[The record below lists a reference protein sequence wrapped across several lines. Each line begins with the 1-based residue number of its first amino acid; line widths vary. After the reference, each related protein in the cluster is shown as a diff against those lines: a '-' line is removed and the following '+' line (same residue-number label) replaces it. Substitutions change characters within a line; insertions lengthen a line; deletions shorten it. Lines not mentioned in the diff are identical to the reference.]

1 MKSPLVPISIGEL
14 LDKITILQIKS
25 EHTSNEYVKK
35 ELQDLTKIAQDL
47 GVYKNEYI
55 NDLLE
60 VNRKL
65 WNIEDDIRIHES
77 RWNFDDE
84 FIRLARSVY
93 ITNDERSRIKKRIND
108 ETSSEYSEVKL
119 Y

>member
-1 MKSPLVPISIGEL
+1 MH
-14 LDKITILQIKS
+14 ILQIKS

-47 GVYKNEYI
+47 GVHKNEYI
-55 NDLLE
+55 DDLLK

-65 WNIEDDIRIHES
+65 WDIEDDLRIHEK
-77 RWNFDDE
+77 RWIFDDE

-93 ITNDERSRIKKRIND
+93 ITNDKRSRIKKKINED
-108 ETSSEYSEVKL
+108 TSSEYSEIKL

>member
-1 MKSPLVPISIGEL
+1 MKTPLVPISIGEL

-25 EHTSNEYVKK
+25 EHTDSVFVHQ
-35 ELQDLTKIAQDL
+35 ELKDLTKIAQDL

-55 NDLLE
+55 DDLLR
-60 VNRKL
+60 VNHKL
-65 WNIEDDIRIHES
+65 WDVEDKLREHENK
-77 RWNFDDE
+77 WVFDDE